1 MSSVSNSESS
11 TEEQSSPD
19 VGTSSPEP
27 AVSSEVRADESGDDE
42 GGEGS
47 SLFDKLD
54 TAATVLRVSVLA
66 FVVVFTLIP
75 VVGLLVGW
83 APFDPPPKLPYFA
96 LVGFAL
102 VGTVALV
109 GAELWDV

>member
-11 TEEQSSPD
+11 TEERSSPEI
-19 VGTSSPEP
+19 GTSSSEP
-27 AVSSEVRADESGDDE
+27 AVSSEVQADE
-42 GGEGS
+42 GGDDEGS

-54 TAATVLRVSVLA
+54 TAATVLRVSVLT

-75 VVGLLVGW
+75 VVGLLAGW
-83 APFDPPPKLPYFA
+83 APFDPPPKLPYVA

-109 GAELWDV
+109 AAEMWDV